1 MVHSILLAFMWEQAE
16 TKADLLPYYQT
27 LDRNFKV
34 LAPDVMLDET
44 WGGTQMTGLPTALT
58 DVNDAE
64 NFESV
69 CYIQSVN
76 LFRNGIPPQVSA
88 SI

>member
-1 MVHSILLAFMWEQAE
+1 ML
-16 TKADLLPYYQT
+16 T
-27 LDRNFKV
+27 
-34 LAPDVMLDET
+34 PDVMLDET

-76 LFRNGIPPQVSA
+76 LFRNGIPPQG
-88 SI
+88 IC

>member
-1 MVHSILLAFMWEQAE
+1 ML
-16 TKADLLPYYQT
+16 T
-27 LDRNFKV
+27 
-34 LAPDVMLDET
+34 PDVMLDET

-58 DVNDAE
+58 DVNDADY